1 MTNDPEPFDLD
12 AVIREYER
20 KRRRKLWLAV
30 GLALLLI
37 VSLAQ
42 VVVLTR
48 LRERAYGRP
57 TTLLM
62 LPYLNWN
69 TWTMGDDVLPGAPLA
84 LRVSPTGTLWVATSA
99 GLSRANWCDWQW
111 QHADWDADGGTLR
124 PSSLVLA
131 GETVWL
137 MTGSGLAHF
146 DGQAWATLPYPDG
159 VTLDTALQIAAADTG
174 LFLLDRSGKIYFLP
188 AESAAW
194 EQATDLTALP
204 GFTSGGDA
212 RPEMAVSYGGAESV
226 PSMWVTYRG
235 LWHWSPGG
243 EWQQVEWDGDRLAN
257 AHFTA
262 ALPEMPWIV
271 TVLNGDEVISFEWAQ
286 GQAWPNYF
294 GLTDSGLYDVLPP
307 GTGVSDVIGQS
318 DQAWAVTDAGIYT
331 YKFVA
336 AGGSAWEP
344 VTLPELL
351 TGQMQD
357 LTAMPGGPPVM
368 IARVRESAQTNG
380 TLGRVLG
387 ATSTVS
393 LLALAVGVLWALF
406 RSGMWRMALRNRVR
420 AYHLI
425 QDAVPGLPTWELS
438 VPLDELEPR
447 RPRWKRSWT
456 RLLITIGVMAAALY
470 IIHRF
475 WPQASGWGF
484 LIVFLIMFAS
494 DLLFPSKEE
503 RARARLQRQ
512 MFLESL
518 ADQAKTPQERE
529 RLQALAVRPAAAPRR
544 SYLIGTLVVLA
555 VLAVLIVIRS
565 VLARV
570 GAPLLSRIDRGWIL
584 GVALLVIVLFLGA
597 LYVVTMFPAWTLK
610 RILDRGDYET
620 ALSRVER
627 ATKGQSRPT
636 QLFFQGTILMLAGR
650 YEEGEQALRAGLVA
664 GRGIVAPEQQSVA
677 LENLGWALI
686 AQGRYDEAIRALETA
701 IQLRPGG
708 SDSYAVLAEAYL
720 FQGIEPEKALTLARQ
735 AVRNKRRRFL
745 WGLLVDRYVYANAW
759 ADQAWAHALLG
770 RYEEADKAL
779 AHAFRVAEKGFRPAF
794 AGVHYRAGCIK
805 QLMGD
810 REAAL
815 SHHRAAAELD
825 PLGHYGRL
833 AAQSLHELG
842 PASGNG

>member
-1 MTNDPEPFDLD
+1 MTNAQEPFDLN

-20 KRRRKLWLAV
+20 KRRRNLWLVV

-69 TWTMGDDVLPGAPLA
+69 TWYMGDDVLPGAPLA
-84 LRVSPTGTLWVATSA
+84 LQVSPTGTLWVATSA
-99 GLSRANWCDWQW
+99 GLSRANWADWQW
-111 QHADWDADGGTLR
+111 QHADWDAGGGTIQ
-124 PSSLVLA
+124 PSSLVLV
-131 GETVWL
+131 GETAWV
-137 MTGSGLAHF
+137 MTDGGLARF

-159 VTLDTALQIAAADTG
+159 VTLDTALQMAAADTG

-188 AESAAW
+188 AGSDAW
-194 EQATDLTALP
+194 EQATDLTALA
-204 GFTSGGDA
+204 GFTLGDA
-212 RPEMAVSYGGAESV
+212 RPEMAVSYGGTENV
-226 PSMWVTYRG
+226 PSVWVTYRG
-235 LWHWSPGG
+235 LWRWSPGG
-243 EWQQVEWDGDRLAN
+243 EWQQIEWDGDRLAN

-286 GQAWPNYF
+286 DQAWPNYF
-294 GLTDSGLYDVLPP
+294 NLTDSGLYDLLPP

-318 DQAWAVTDAGIYT
+318 NQAWAVTDVGIYT

-351 TGQMQD
+351 TGQIQD

-368 IARVRESAQTNG
+368 IARVHESAQTSG
-380 TLGRVLG
+380 VLGRVLG
-387 ATSTVS
+387 VTSIVS
-393 LLALAVGVLWALF
+393 FLALSAGVLWALS
-406 RSGMWRMALRNRVR
+406 RSGMWRMALRDRVR

-438 VPLDELEPR
+438 VPLDELEPQ
-447 RPRWKRSWT
+447 RPRWKRRWT
-456 RLLITIGVMAAALY
+456 WLLIKIGAMVAALY
-470 IIHRF
+470 IIQRF
-475 WPQASGWGF
+475 WPQASRWGF
-484 LIVFLIMFAS
+484 LIVVLIMFAS

-512 MFLESL
+512 VYLESL

-529 RLQALAVRPAAAPRR
+529 RLLTLAARSEVAPRR

-555 VLAVLIVIRS
+555 VLAVLVVIGL

-570 GAPLLSRIDRGWIL
+570 GAPLFSKIDSSWAL
-584 GVALLVIVLFLGA
+584 GIVLLVIALLGVS
-597 LYVVTMFPAWTLK
+597 YVVTLYPARVLK
-610 RILDRGDYET
+610 RILDRGDYDAALQRLET
-620 ALSRVER
+620 A
-627 ATKGQSRPT
+627 THGQSRPT

-650 YEEGEQALRAGLVA
+650 YEEGGQALRACLVA
-664 GRGIVAPEQQSVA
+664 GRSTAAPEQQSVA

-701 IQLRPGG
+701 IQLRPSGT
-708 SDSYAVLAEAYL
+708 DSYAVLAEAYL

-759 ADQAWAHALLG
+759 ADQAWALALMG
-770 RYEEADKAL
+770 RYEEAAKAL
-779 AHAFRVAEKGFRPAF
+779 AQAFRVAEKGFRPAF
-794 AGVHYRAGCIK
+794 AGVHYRAGRVK

-810 REAAL
+810 WEAAL
-815 SHHRAAAELD
+815 SHHRAAAGLD
-825 PLGHYGRL
+825 PVGHYGRL
-833 AAQSLHELG
+833 AAQALRELG
-842 PASGNG
+842 PASGNR